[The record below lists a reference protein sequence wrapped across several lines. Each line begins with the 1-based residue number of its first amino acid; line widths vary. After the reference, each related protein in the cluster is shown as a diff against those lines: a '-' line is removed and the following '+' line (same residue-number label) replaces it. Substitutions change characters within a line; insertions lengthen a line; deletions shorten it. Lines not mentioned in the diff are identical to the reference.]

1 MLIEQ
6 LSMEEVQDKN
16 KGWRNREKW
25 QCKVTPD
32 TFTAATLK
40 LKIAAGE
47 ARQPEGIILNPDY
60 QRKFRFSV
68 KKQSSIIESILL
80 EIPIP
85 LIYLSIDISTEVV
98 LWNVIDGMHRLNSIY
113 NYLNNGYPLTGMKVL
128 TDLEGL
134 TFSELPT
141 EVRNFLLYQSKIRVE
156 TINVTH
162 NKELEYEVFL
172 RFNEES
178 NPLKKQELN
187 DVVYISNYSTIFK
200 NELMPK
206 LIEDERFRK
215 LFAHTKPREERKDLN
230 YFVYAALGYSKYK
243 FTLNKNDS
251 PYYVAKFMEDMA
263 KLKLDDENARN
274 EIEKTENYLLKFL
287 EFYQKISDV
296 SGVEYIF
303 SKEFITKSKP
313 TGAHKFLISLLIQL
327 VLIYDYIMDNG
338 YMNDLKEDIDYKNLY
353 DVLSSSLKEAGFDN
367 FEGKSSTSLSFQRE
381 AYDKTIVKV
390 DEFFNSLKIKAIL

>member
-6 LSMEEVQDKN
+6 ITMDDIKDKN
-16 KGWRNREKW
+16 KGWENREKW
-25 QCKVTPD
+25 QCKVVPD

-40 LKIAAGE
+40 AKIAAGE
-47 ARQPEGIILNPDY
+47 AREPEGIILNPDY

-85 LIYLSIDISTEVV
+85 LIYLSVDISSDKVMF
-98 LWNVIDGMHRLNSIY
+98 NVIDGMHRLFSIY
-113 NYLNNGYPLTGMKVL
+113 NFLNNGYALTGMKIL
-128 TDLEGL
+128 TDLEDKK
-134 TFSELPT
+134 FSDLPT
-141 EVRNFLLYQSKIRVE
+141 EIRNFLLYQSKIRVE

-187 DVVYISNYSTIFK
+187 DVVYISNYSTLFK
-200 NELMPK
+200 NELIPK
-206 LIEDERFRK
+206 LLCDKRFRTF
-215 LFAHTKPREERKDLN
+215 FAHTKQREERKDLN

-251 PYYVAKFMEDMA
+251 PYYVAEFMNDMA
-263 KLKLDDENARN
+263 KRN
-274 EIEKTENYLLKFL
+274 LNLEEAKSAIEKSETYLFDLL
-287 EFYQKISDV
+287 NFYGKISEV
-296 SGVEYIF
+296 TGIEYIF
-303 SKEFITKSKP
+303 SKEFITKCKP

-327 VLIYDYIMDNG
+327 VLIYDYIVEKDYLKLLKDNS
-338 YMNDLKEDIDYKNLY
+338 DYERLY
-353 DVLSSSLKEAGFDN
+353 TIISTSLKNAGFDN
-367 FEGKSSTSLSFQRE
+367 FEGKSSTSLSFQKN
-381 AYDKTIVKV
+381 AYNKTILEI
-390 DEFFNSLKIKAIL
+390 DNFFAI